1 MASQALSSTL
11 AVLLEG
17 FGFYTSV
24 AEFASYLDAE
34 RFQDGPILTET
45 RSGLRHA
52 RYLRSDEFEAA
63 LQANV
68 AAGVMGVARASAE
81 HRLLASELGMIEK
94 NLAAL
99 SVTAAYAIWHK
110 GSG

>member
-1 MASQALSSTL
+1 MRHPPIPMASQALSSTL
-11 AVLLEG
+11 AVVLEG
-17 FGFYTSV
+17 FGFYTV

-34 RFQDGPILTET
+34 RFQDGPILTNAQ
-45 RSGLRHA
+45 RFA

-81 HRLLASELGMIEK
+81 HRLLATSP
-94 NLAAL
+94 ASWA
-99 SVTAAYAIWHK
+99 
-110 GSG
+110 